1 MEALID
7 FLRTFTSDEAS
18 LRHLVVMVVAATIFV
33 FGLGVS
39 IIVSAITSPVRRR
52 LGLLNE
58 KDRDRSRLT
67 LKIATAVGPVAAYV
81 LPKEELER
89 NKVQRDLVRAGFRSP
104 QALQVFYGVKTL
116 LAILCPIVVM
126 SAARFFPDLTT
137 QSVVMYAM
145 AGAGAGLLVPNFVLN
160 RKVESRMR
168 QLRNGFPDALD
179 LLVVCVE
186 AGLGLNQ
193 AFVRVAEEIHPL
205 SRAMSQELHLLNLE
219 IRAGKPRDES
229 LRNLHER
236 TGVDDIRTLA
246 LMLIQADRFGTSV
259 ANALRVHSDTLRDK
273 RRQRAEEAAA
283 KTAIKLIFPLV
294 LCIFPAMFVVLVGP
308 GFIQITEALRGIGG

>member
-1 MEALID
+1 MLYLIVISASIAVGLTVLLLAQLVPARSAAVTRRVEEVAVSPGEAAL
-7 FLRTFTSDEAS
+7 A
-18 LRHLVVMVVAATIFV
+18 RH
-33 FGLGVS
+33 
-39 IIVSAITSPVRRR
+39 RRH
-52 LGLLNE
+52 E
-58 KDRDRSRLT
+58 QRDRLEEVLNVVGRQLSPHAADSH
-67 LKIATAVGPVAAYV
+67 ATR
-81 LPKEELER
+81 EL
-89 NKVQRDLVRAGFRSP
+89 LIHAGYRSDNAP
-104 QALQVFYGVKTL
+104 SIYWG
-116 LAILCPIVVM
+116 
-126 SAARFFPDLTT
+126 AR
-137 QSVVMYAM
+137 M
-145 AGAGAGLLVPNFVLN
+145 AGAGVLAAAGIVTLPILGASFGLTFLGVVYFAAMGYVIPLLVVR
-160 RKVESRMR
+160 RKARDR
-168 QLRNGFPDALD
+168 QKEITLALPDALD